1 MSIIQLPNRKGGDTM
16 VRVTVSRGNA
26 AIPVPHVA
34 DVVGISDKRGRF
46 AVWDAINKA
55 LCYDVQ
61 GNVTVRWPD
70 VHLPASVR
78 GKLVVSHSPG
88 R

>member
-1 MSIIQLPNRKGGDTM
+1 M

-61 GNVTVRWPD
+61 GQLTINWSD
-70 VHLPASVR
+70 VHLPRAAQ
-78 GKLVVSHSPG
+78 GKVVVSHSPG